1 MLLLLLL
8 LLDIAIA
15 FADCLAGLDLLNGH
29 VGMLGF
35 IGRAGPWLAEE
46 RFEERLGAAA
56 LQHFA
61 GLHRATFCRTAQQ
74 AGKHS
79 KNSNAV
85 ISTASRLAASLSAGV
100 AFCFHRLPCMPTPT
114 GILLS

>member
-1 MLLLLLL
+1 
-8 LLDIAIA
+8 
-15 FADCLAGLDLLNGH
+15 
-29 VGMLGF
+29 MLGF
-35 IGRAGPWLAEE
+35 IGRADPWLAEE

-61 GLHRATFCRTAQQ
+61 RLHRATFCRIAQQ

-85 ISTASRLAASLSAGV
+85 ISTASRLAYRPASPFVSTDCPACQLQ
-100 AFCFHRLPCMPTPT
+100 REYY
-114 GILLS
+114 

>member
-1 MLLLLLL
+1 MERVEPVHA
-8 LLDIAIA
+8 IAIA

-61 GLHRATFCRTAQQ
+61 GLHRATFCRIAQQ